1 MRQATHVNGKRLLKF
16 TREQPG
22 LTTIRGVSESGF
34 VVADQTISGTLLLSG
49 SGVIDAG
56 IDKTFEELQVDDFH
70 ALLDTDPEIVLVGT
84 GSAAVFTPREL
95 MFGFARR
102 GTGLEVMETRAAAR
116 TFNVLVSEGRRVAA
130 LLYPL

>member
-1 MRQATHVNGKRLLKF
+1 MKF
-16 TREQPG
+16 TRDIPG

-34 VVADQTISGTLLLSG
+34 LIADDTLSGILLVTGEGLVNATLDKALDELLL
-49 SGVIDAG
+49 
-56 IDKTFEELQVDDFH
+56 DDFDP
-70 ALLDTDPEIVLVGT
+70 LLATEPEIVII
-84 GSAAVFTPREL
+84 GSGSEALFTPREL

-130 LLYPL
+130 LMYPLT